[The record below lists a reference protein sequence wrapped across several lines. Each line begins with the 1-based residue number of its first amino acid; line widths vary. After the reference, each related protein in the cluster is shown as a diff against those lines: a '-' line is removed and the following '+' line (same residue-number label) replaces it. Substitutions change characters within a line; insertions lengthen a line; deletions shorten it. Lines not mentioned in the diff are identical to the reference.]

1 MIRMQARFLTDR
13 GEPALALTKVINQRI
28 KELGESQRNAVV
40 ATAITMLKSLRALTK
55 VAKLG
60 RFRGQMGKVTGNYYA
75 SYKTLG
81 GKRCPCIRLGSPR
94 GPELT
99 GSRVIWLVKSWRG
112 NADRPDVFAVNDSVG
127 DKQRA
132 TVFVV
137 ARSAAEVKQWASENH
152 KARVAKYRGMAKFAL
167 GYAMSKVSTRGGAA
181 DMTTP
186 AAKSIAVRNVRT
198 RNTKQGASYTI
209 DVTDAL
215 NYASLALKGG
225 EAAVAIAERRA
236 CNSVVG
242 YINST
247 LKRAGSVRKPLKI
260 PFPPGG
266 L

>member
-28 KELGESQRNAVV
+28 TELGESQRNAVV

-81 GKRCPCIRLGSPR
+81 GKRCPCLRLGSPR

-112 NADRPDVFAVNDSVG
+112 NTDRPDVFAVNDSVG
-127 DKQRA
+127 NKQRA

-152 KARVAKYRGMAKFAL
+152 KARVAKYRGMARWAIGFAM
-167 GYAMSKVSTRGGAA
+167 GKVSTRSAMNDA
-181 DMTTP
+181 TS
-186 AAKSIAVRNVRT
+186 AKAKALAVSKVSVKQQKTGSVYSIDVKDALDY
-198 RNTKQGASYTI
+198 ASY
-209 DVTDAL
+209 
-215 NYASLALKGG
+215 ALKGG

-242 YINST
+242 YINSA